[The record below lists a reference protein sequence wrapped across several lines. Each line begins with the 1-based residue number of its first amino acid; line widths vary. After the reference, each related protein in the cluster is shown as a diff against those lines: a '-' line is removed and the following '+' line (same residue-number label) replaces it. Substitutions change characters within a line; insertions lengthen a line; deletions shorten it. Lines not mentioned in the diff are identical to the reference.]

1 MKVKLTHAILLLN
14 NVDNV
19 RDFGS
24 FDFRMELA
32 DIVVSAKLEYDKYTL
47 ASKESKDF
55 KYYVEAKQAIFKTC
69 MVEPNAEQKKNG
81 LKQVFKQ
88 EEFSKQLTKL
98 DKQYAKAIELN
109 EETNQ
114 KLKEESLNKVIEI
127 DAKPIN
133 RKNVD
138 DKIPLNMLTILKP
151 FISTE

>member
-19 RDFGS
+19 KDFGS

-32 DIVVSAKLEYDKYTL
+32 DIVVYAKLEYDKYTL

-55 KYYVEAKQAIFKTC
+55 KDYVEAKQAIFKTC
-69 MVEPNAEQKKNG
+69 MVEPSTEQKKNG

-88 EEFSKQLTKL
+88 EEFSKQLAKL

-109 EETNQ
+109 EEANQ

-127 DAKPIN
+127 QEI
-133 RKNVD
+133 
-138 DKIPLNMLTILKP
+138 
-151 FISTE
+151 EQ